1 MRILVIE
8 DEVKLANAI
17 KRALE
22 LQKYA
27 VDVAYDGNVGLDLAV
42 GEKFDLI
49 IMDLMLPGI
58 EGLVLCKRIRD
69 EGIQTPILMLTAK
82 GQVADKVIGLD
93 VGADDY
99 MVKPFSFEELFA
111 RIRALVRR
119 PAQTQDPV
127 LKIRDLTLDP
137 TNFKVKR
144 AGKTINLSTKEYA
157 LLEYMMRNKNMVLT
171 REQIVSHVWDY
182 DADVLPTTVEV
193 HMKHLR
199 DKVDAP
205 FDLALIQ
212 TIRGRGYTI
221 GDE

>member
-1 MRILVIE
+1 MRILIVE
-8 DEVKLANAI
+8 DEVKIANAM

-27 VDVAYDGNVGLDLAV
+27 VDVAYDGTSGLDLAV

-49 IMDLMLPGI
+49 ILDLMLPGI
-58 EGLVLCKRIRD
+58 EGLVVCKRVRQ

-82 GQVADKVIGLD
+82 GQVADKVVGLD

-119 PAQTQDPV
+119 PVHANDPV
-127 LKIRDLTLDP
+127 LKVKDLTLDP
-137 TNFKVKR
+137 TSFKVKR
-144 AGKTINLSTKEYA
+144 NGKNITLSTKEYA
-157 LLEYMMRNKNMVLT
+157 LLEYLMRNKNMVLT

-182 DADVLPTTVEV
+182 DADVLPATVEV

-205 FDLALIQ
+205 YDLALIQ
-212 TIRGRGYTI
+212 TVRGRGYTI

>member
-1 MRILVIE
+1 MRILIVE
-8 DEVKLANAI
+8 DEIKLANAM

-27 VDVAYDGNVGLDLAV
+27 VDTVNTGNDGFDLAV
-42 GEKFDLI
+42 GEKFDVI
-49 IMDLMLPGI
+49 ILDLMLPGI
-58 EGLVLCKRIRD
+58 GGLDLCKKIRD
-69 EGIQTPILMLTAK
+69 EGIKTPILMLTAK
-82 GQVADKVIGLD
+82 GQVSDKVAGLD

-119 PAQTQDPV
+119 PVQASEPI

-137 TNFKVKR
+137 TTFKVKR
-144 AGKTINLSTKEYA
+144 DGKVIKLSTKEYA
-157 LLEYMMRNKNMVLT
+157 LLEYLMRNKNMVLT
-171 REQIVSHVWDY
+171 KEQIVSHVWDY

-193 HMKHLR
+193 HIKHLR

-212 TIRGRGYTI
+212 TVRGRGYTI
-221 GDE
+221 GEE

>member
-1 MRILVIE
+1 MRILIVE
-8 DEVKLANAI
+8 DEVKIANAM

-27 VDVAYDGNVGLDLAV
+27 VDVAYDGNAGSDLAI

-49 IMDLMLPGI
+49 ILDLMLPGI
-58 EGLVLCKRIRD
+58 DGVTLCKKIRD
-69 EGIQTPILMLTAK
+69 EGIHTPVLMLTAR
-82 GQVADKVIGLD
+82 GQIADKVIGLD

-119 PAQTQDPV
+119 PVTVQDPV
-127 LKIRDLTLDP
+127 LKINDLTLDP
-137 TNFKVKR
+137 TAFKVKR
-144 AGKTINLSTKEYA
+144 DGKTMNLSTKEYA
-157 LLEYMMRNKNMVLT
+157 LLEYLMRNKNIVLT
-171 REQIVSHVWDY
+171 REQIVAHVWNY
-182 DADVLPTTVEV
+182 DADILPSTVEV

-199 DKVDAP
+199 DKIDTP
-205 FDLALIQ
+205 FPQQLIR

-221 GDE
+221 GEE